1 MKNKSYWK
9 NRFEQMEKAVNQK
22 ANVSFNQ
29 IERQF
34 TQAEREIERQ
44 ISNWYQRFATNNE
57 ISMQEARKWLTSK
70 QLKEFKWD
78 VNQYIK
84 YGEQNELNHMWMKQL
99 ENASAKVH
107 ISRLESLKL
116 QMQQQVE
123 VLYGNQL
130 DNIDSLV
137 KRVYTDDYYRSI
149 FEVQKG
155 FNIGWDIAAI
165 DSDRLERIISKPWT
179 VDGRNFSNRIW
190 DNKSKL
196 INELHNELSQTI
208 ITGRSPDVAIKNIA
222 RKMNTSKV
230 NAGRLVMT
238 ESAYFASESQKD
250 AFDELD
256 VERYEIVATLDSS
269 TSEICRGLDGEVFDM
284 KDYEP
289 GVTAPP
295 FHVWCR
301 TTTVPFF
308 DDNFTER
315 AAKNADGKTYYVPGN
330 MKFDDWY
337 EKHVA

>member
-1 MKNKSYWK
+1 
-9 NRFEQMEKAVNQK
+9 MENAVNRK
-22 ANVSFNQ
+22 ANTSLIQ

-34 TQAEREIERQ
+34 KQAESEIEKQ
-44 ISNWYQRFATNNE
+44 INHWYQRFATNNE
-57 ISMQEARKWLTSK
+57 ISMQEARKWLTSN
-70 QLKEFKWD
+70 QLEEFKWD
-78 VNQYIK
+78 VNQYIR
-84 YGEQNELNHMWMKQL
+84 YGEQNELNQIWMKEL
-99 ENASAKVH
+99 ENASSRVH

-116 QMQQQVE
+116 QVQHQVE

-130 DNIDSLV
+130 DEVDNLI
-137 KRVYTDDYYRSI
+137 KRVYADDYYHSI
-149 FEVQKG
+149 FEVQRG
-155 FNIGWDIAAI
+155 FNIAWNITAI
-165 DSDRLERIISKPWT
+165 DSDRLERIISKPWV

-196 INELHNELSQTI
+196 INELHNELSQMI
-208 ITGRSPDVAIKNIA
+208 IRGSSPDNAITNIA

-250 AFDELD
+250 AFGELD

-269 TSEICRGLDGEVFDM
+269 TSEICRGLDGEVFEM

-289 GVTAPP
+289 SVTAPP

-301 TTTVPFF
+301 TTTVPYF

-315 AAKNADGKTYYVPGN
+315 AARNADGKTYYVPGN
-330 MKFDDWY
+330 IKFNEWY
-337 EKHVA
+337 ERYVA